1 MLDTES
7 RHGTGLVQGPTRD
20 PWLTMDYYLGTD
32 SLSLQEMLDVDIK
45 CEIEGV
51 IGGHTELGFNITDMS
66 SLEMDDDPIGCHN
79 DISGWLGPTSL
90 LNGNS
95 NSSNRSLLIPLC
107 ESSI

>member
-7 RHGTGLVQGPTRD
+7 RHSTGLDQGPTRD

-51 IGGHTELGFNITDMS
+51 IGGHTELGFNFTDLS
-66 SLEMDDDPIGCHN
+66 PLELDDDPVGSQGDLN
-79 DISGWLGPTSL
+79 GWFGGPTSL

-95 NSSNRSLLIPLC
+95 NSSNRS
-107 ESSI
+107 ES